1 MARLCDHLKGGGDE
15 EGGDVGVGHDEGALL
30 GGALLAGGVG
40 DEGDRPCEEEAHLVR
55 VRVRVRVRDRVRV
68 RVTNTLTLPLPLP
81 LTLTRKNTSA
91 VRWKDHTYSMRDVQ
105 LCPAH
110 ASAARAMR
118 CEKKPVA
125 SSCMMR
131 MVGAPGEVRL
141 RVRVRVRG

>member
-68 RVTNTLTLPLPLP
+68 RVSLLTANPHPNP
-81 LTLTRKNTSA
+81 NPNA
-91 VRWKDHTYSMRDVQ
+91 
-105 LCPAH
+105 
-110 ASAARAMR
+110 
-118 CEKKPVA
+118 
-125 SSCMMR
+125 
-131 MVGAPGEVRL
+131 
-141 RVRVRVRG
+141 